1 MQKIINNG
9 NRNTGRFTVNGECE
23 VIFSSPYRCFEAVNE
38 GTGDIILSLESG
50 RTAADEGVI
59 VIPPNSSATLAHMRN
74 DINTVY
80 ISGEGDVQIA
90 AKNETEAVFKSASGG
105 GDSSGGIEFLGNFS
119 FEFSADTRVLT
130 GQTLINSP
138 ESYRML
144 IFTIAGYCTAP
155 QLANFSDI
163 YKTVKFTGVDTA
175 LMGDVSIIPTTGTNG
190 FTGRFNLART
200 VYSAAAVLNVQVWGI
215 K

>member
-80 ISGEGDVQIA
+80 VSGNGDVQIA

-105 GDSSGGIEFLGNFS
+105 GDGSGGIEFLGNFS
-119 FEFSADTRVLT
+119 FEFDANERVLT
-130 GQTLINSP
+130 QKPMFENREKYT
-138 ESYRML
+138 ML
-144 IFTIAGYCTAP
+144 IFTIGSYSVTP
-155 QLANFSDI
+155 QINNFSERGF
-163 YKTVKFTGVDTA
+163 TVKFNDVDSVNF
-175 LMGDVSIIPTTGTNG
+175 GDVSIIVYSDGISYNIG
-190 FTGRFNLART
+190 RT
-200 VYSAAAVLNVQVWGI
+200 VYTSAATLNVQVWGI